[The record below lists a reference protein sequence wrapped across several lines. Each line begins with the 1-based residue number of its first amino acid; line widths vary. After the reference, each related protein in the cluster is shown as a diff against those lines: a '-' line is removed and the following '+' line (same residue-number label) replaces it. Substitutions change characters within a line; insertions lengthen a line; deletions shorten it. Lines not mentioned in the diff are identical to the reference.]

1 MKLFGDL
8 VGALGIVMVVLVL
21 VAPRES
27 YGDGDYF
34 LDVCAQND
42 GRGHDPEGDP
52 AIFTCN
58 SDECR
63 DDDEGTCVVE
73 CIEVRCDA
81 ENDICNCTGGW
92 SGCVCSQRWCDS
104 DHWPLFSRNRMQGD
118 RG

>member
-1 MKLFGDL
+1 MKLFRDL

-21 VAPRES
+21 LAPRES
-27 YGDGDYF
+27 YGDGDYYA
-34 LDVCAQND
+34 DVCAQND

-63 DDDEGTCVVE
+63 DSWTQTCVVE

-81 ENDICNCTGGW
+81 ENDICLCNISGQ
-92 SGCVCSQRWCDS
+92 GCVCTR
-104 DHWPLFSRNRMQGD
+104 R
-118 RG
+118 